1 MVTYNPTKDK
11 VYALLKDQAKPD
23 DILKAAFHVSSCLL
37 CHNLGLRCVLVP
49 NYPVFWQWR
58 SIVQAHVLLHFIN
71 KTHERKRMNPDR
83 SDHYGSLHP
92 RSMDF
97 LAHIAESSKI
107 VSSSYGTFRKKA
119 KEQVTL
125 LFFVIN
131 VLSTFHRLDI
141 IVTSLTCYMTNH
153 IPFRSVPGLDNVR
166 IAP

>member
-49 NYPVFWQWR
+49 NYPVFWQRR

-92 RSMDF
+92 RNMDF